1 MLLRVIQS
9 LKKLILLIKSIIM
22 NEMDV
27 KKANDKFI
35 NLRAITKT
43 KIDNFENYLS
53 LGTGLSHK
61 KREMDSI
68 EFFVFDK
75 RYIIEVTYY
84 AFHNKVLF
92 QTSQI
97 IIDTQEYNKFNK
109 ILIPEFDILYIH
121 PDAWI
126 FRQGKRPIDD
136 FNKDYST
143 ILLNHYVENSIPD
156 F

>member
-1 MLLRVIQS
+1 M
-9 LKKLILLIKSIIM
+9 
-22 NEMDV
+22 
-27 KKANDKFI
+27 
-35 NLRAITKT
+35 
-43 KIDNFENYLS
+43 
-53 LGTGLSHK
+53 
-61 KREMDSI
+61 
-68 EFFVFDK
+68 
-75 RYIIEVTYY
+75 
-84 AFHNKVLF
+84 
-92 QTSQI
+92 
-97 IIDTQEYNKFNK
+97 NKFNK

>member
-1 MLLRVIQS
+1 
-9 LKKLILLIKSIIM
+9 M

-109 ILIPEFDILYIH
+109 ILIPEFDIRYIH

>member
-1 MLLRVIQS
+1 
-9 LKKLILLIKSIIM
+9 M

-126 FRQGKRPIDD
+126 FRLGKRPIDD

>member
-1 MLLRVIQS
+1 
-9 LKKLILLIKSIIM
+9 
-22 NEMDV
+22 MDV

>member
-1 MLLRVIQS
+1 
-9 LKKLILLIKSIIM
+9 M

-61 KREMDSI
+61 KREIDSI

-109 ILIPEFDILYIH
+109 I
-121 PDAWI
+121 
-126 FRQGKRPIDD
+126 
-136 FNKDYST
+136 
-143 ILLNHYVENSIPD
+143 
-156 F
+156 

>member
-1 MLLRVIQS
+1 
-9 LKKLILLIKSIIM
+9 M